1 MRIQRVFGNQPDS
14 YMTFKKMI
22 YSLLRFSIF
31 RDGSPTVGTSFGL
44 HGMNRPMRR
53 NLGEFEGKIL
63 QKITIGQR

>member
-31 RDGSPTVGTSFGL
+31 RDDSPTVGTSFGL
-44 HGMNRPMRR
+44 HGMNRPMR
-53 NLGEFEGKIL
+53 
-63 QKITIGQR
+63 